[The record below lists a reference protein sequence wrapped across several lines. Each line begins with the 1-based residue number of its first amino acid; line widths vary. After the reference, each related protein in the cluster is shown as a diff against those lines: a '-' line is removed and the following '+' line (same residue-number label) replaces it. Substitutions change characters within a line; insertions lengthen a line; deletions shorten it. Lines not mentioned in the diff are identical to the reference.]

1 MKSIATDAPVLVIG
15 YGNVLRGD
23 DGVGWAAAR
32 RLARRLPRRLASVLM
47 VHQLLPE
54 LAEPI
59 SRATRAIFIDA
70 DERLAPGQVCQ
81 KNVQP
86 PDRAD
91 ETIGHH
97 QGPGGLLRLARDLYG
112 RAPEAM
118 VFSIGATDFDFR
130 PTLSTKVR
138 RALPGLLRSVEDAVR
153 RLGQDMEHCHA

>member
-23 DGVGWAAAR
+23 DGAGWVAAR

-59 SRATRAIFIDA
+59 SRAKRAIFIDA

-81 KNVQP
+81 KIVEP
-86 PDRAD
+86 LDRAD
-91 ETIGHH
+91 GTIGHH
-97 QGPGGLLRLARDLYG
+97 QSPEGLLRLARDLYG
-112 RAPEAM
+112 RAPEAL
-118 VFSIGATDFDFR
+118 VFSIGAAGFEFR
-130 PTLSTKVR
+130 PTLSTPVR
-138 RALPGLLRSVEDAVR
+138 RALPGLLQSVADAV
-153 RLGQDMEHCHA
+153 QDVELCHA

>member
-32 RLARRLPRRLASVLM
+32 SLARRLPRRLASVLM

-70 DERLAPGQVCQ
+70 DERLEPGQVCR
-81 KNVQP
+81 KIVQP
-86 PDRAD
+86 LDRAD
-91 ETIGHH
+91 RTIGHH
-97 QGPGGLLRLARDLYG
+97 QSPGGLLRLARDLYG
-112 RAPEAM
+112 HAPEAL
-118 VFSIGATDFDFR
+118 VFSIGAADFDFA
-130 PTLSTKVR
+130 PTLSTQVR
-138 RALPGLLRSVEDAVR
+138 RALPGLLRSVAAAV
-153 RLGQDMEHCHA
+153 QDVEGCHA

>member
-59 SRATRAIFIDA
+59 SRAQRVIFIDA
-70 DERLAPGQVCQ
+70 DERLAPGQLSQNIVR
-81 KNVQP
+81 P
-86 PDRAD
+86 LDGSD

-97 QGPGGLLRLARDLYG
+97 QSPGGLLRLARDLYG
-112 RAPEAM
+112 RVPEAM
-118 VFSIGATDFDFR
+118 VFSIGAADFDFR
-130 PTLSTKVR
+130 PTLSAKVR
-138 RALPGLLRSVEDAVR
+138 RSLPGLLRSVEDAVR
-153 RLGQDMEHCHA
+153 RLGQDVERCHA

>member
-1 MKSIATDAPVLVIG
+1 MKSIATEAPVLVIG
-15 YGNVLRGD
+15 YGNILRDD

-70 DERLAPGQVCQ
+70 DERLAPGQVRQ
-81 KNVQP
+81 KTVQP

-97 QGPGGLLRLARDLYG
+97 QSPGGLLRLARDLYG
-112 RAPEAM
+112 RAPEALL
-118 VFSIGATDFDFR
+118 FSIGAADFDFR
-130 PTLSTKVR
+130 PTLSTQVR
-138 RALPGLLRSVEDAVR
+138 RALPGLLQSVADAVR
-153 RLGQDMEHCHA
+153 DVERCHA

>member
-59 SRATRAIFIDA
+59 SRAKRAIFIDA

-81 KNVQP
+81 KVVQP
-86 PDRAD
+86 LDRAD
-91 ETIGHH
+91 GTIGHH
-97 QGPGGLLRLARDLYG
+97 QSPGGLLRLARDLYG
-112 RAPEAM
+112 HAPEAL
-118 VFSIGATDFDFR
+118 VFSIGAADFDFR
-130 PTLSTKVR
+130 PTLSTEVR
-138 RALPGLLRSVEDAVR
+138 RALPGLLQSVADAVR
-153 RLGQDMEHCHA
+153 RLGQDLERCHA

>member
-1 MKSIATDAPVLVIG
+1 MKSTATEAPVLVIG

-32 RLARRLPRRLASVLM
+32 RLARRLPRRLASVMM

-59 SRATRAIFIDA
+59 SRAQRAIFIDA

-81 KNVQP
+81 KIVRP
-86 PDRAD
+86 LDRAD
-91 ETIGHH
+91 GTIGHH
-97 QGPGGLLRLARDLYG
+97 QSPGGLLRLARDLYG

-118 VFSIGATDFDFR
+118 VFSIGATSFDFR
-130 PTLSTKVR
+130 PTLSAEVR
-138 RALPGLLRSVEDAVR
+138 RALPGLLESVAQAVR
-153 RLGQDMEHCHA
+153 RLEQDVERCHA